1 MRFPDTP
8 FMKRTFDLALNR
20 NLPVKLIP
28 YNMQVDNTFL
38 FYNNRGIYSQ
48 EIGAA
53 DDPFGVS
60 RYVSSKLTSPRA
72 VQQQVADVMSPFRKL
87 FEPDSSGNLPSI
99 SDAMDTLFEKTNTY
113 SMRSYMFQTTP
124 LSPKDIH
131 WCETIDNS
139 TGSYERALTESTQ
152 STTFYLILA
161 GT

>member
-38 FYNNRGIYSQ
+38 FYNNRGIHSQ
-48 EIGAA
+48 ETDAA
-53 DDPFGVS
+53 GDPFGVAG
-60 RYVSSKLTSPRA
+60 YVNSNLTSPGA
-72 VQQQVADVMSPFRKL
+72 VHQQVATVIAPFRKL
-87 FEPDSSGNLPSI
+87 FEPDSSGNPPNI
-99 SDAMDTLFEKTNTY
+99 SEAMDTLFEKTNTY

-131 WCETIDNS
+131 WCETLDKS
-139 TGSYERALTESTQ
+139 TGWYDRALTEST
-152 STTFYLILA
+152 
-161 GT
+161 